1 MKLTHGS
8 TLDDQELLH
17 QIVLQVCLHYLQ
29 YFLLSLNSALSGVE
43 SKRHW
48 SQAGD
53 TEAFQE
59 EFCSLLNTSNSWII
73 NQPCEQTVREEVEW
87 PEQAPGESG
96 RWPGDGCDGAQADGD
111 GRQIHRGQ
119 CRDWGHLQSLWFSS
133 QAEGKHGMA
142 LIFLASPNP
151 DFGILT

>member
-29 YFLLSLNSALSGVE
+29 YFFISLSLNSALSGVE
-43 SKRHW
+43 SKRHR

-59 EFCSLLNTSNSWII
+59 EFCSLLNTSNSWIN
-73 NQPCEQTVREEVEW
+73 NQPCEQTVREETE
-87 PEQAPGESG
+87 
-96 RWPGDGCDGAQADGD
+96 
-111 GRQIHRGQ
+111 
-119 CRDWGHLQSLWFSS
+119 
-133 QAEGKHGMA
+133 
-142 LIFLASPNP
+142 
-151 DFGILT
+151 